1 MKYRSKICNTRNKAF
16 SLVEILTALAILAL
30 ISSSVLVVVNR
41 CIASTAN
48 AGLQM
53 HAFEVA
59 RENMENLLASDSVE
73 EGVEYGNSDK
83 YPEVAWQTV
92 VETFYEPIT
101 SRMWIRGISSAQ
113 YMDTEGQEQNV
124 ELTHWLTDVT
134 KEQLLQI
141 MKQEED
147 ENEQLAEQLIAT
159 IEEAAQYAGVDI
171 ETIEQW
177 VENGM
182 LTTED
187 GSFIKSNLDLYESNN
202 GNPSEEDKK
211 LQVKS
216 KDELTTKQGKPGA
229 GTATDK
235 QGWKDEIDPK
245 TGLTYGEL
253 EQMDFSEIW
262 DLIKNRQR

>member
-1 MKYRSKICNTRNKAF
+1 MKYHSKKYNTGNRAF

-30 ISSSVLVVVNR
+30 MSSSVLVVVNR
-41 CIASTAN
+41 CIASAAN
-48 AGLQM
+48 AALQM

-73 EGVEYGNSDK
+73 EGVDYGNSEK
-83 YPEVAWQTV
+83 YPEVAWQTII
-92 VETFYEPIT
+92 ETFYEPIT

-113 YMDTEGQEQNV
+113 YIDTEGQEQNI
-124 ELTHWLTDVT
+124 ELIHWLTDVT
-134 KEQLLQI
+134 KEQFLQL
-141 MKQEED
+141 MKDEDD
-147 ENEQLAEQLIAT
+147 ENKQLAEQLIAT
-159 IEEAAQYAGVDI
+159 IEEAAQYAGVDV

-177 VENGM
+177 LDNGM

-211 LQVKS
+211 QQVKS
-216 KDELTTKQGKPGA
+216 KEELKTIQGEQDTA
-229 GTATDK
+229 GK

-262 DLIKNRQR
+262 DLVKNRQR